1 VQSAGTVRAVP
12 FTRTSTLAW
21 ISLDGR
27 RSATRWSPKKLL
39 DPRHRVKRR
48 PGLRARRSIRSRR
61 IAEGGSLRGARPT
74 EARIDLAALRAN
86 HALAAARAGGRR
98 VIAVVKTDAY
108 GHGAPAVAR
117 ALEAAGCPAFA
128 VMTLAEAAELRDAG
142 VAAPL
147 LALGG
152 VHDAEEAEEAVARG
166 VAVALHAPAQA
177 VLVAEAAG
185 RRGRRAEVQVE
196 VDTGMR
202 RMGVRAEEA
211 PELLQ
216 AVQQE
221 PRLHL
226 AGVYTHF
233 ACAEDPDPGMSRA
246 QLRAFAE
253 VLAAARARGVRPGLV
268 HVANSAAL
276 LAAPDPAA
284 AGPETDAVR
293 PGLLLYGVSPAPHL
307 AAPLRPVM
315 TLRTRVAALRRVAAG
330 ESVGYGATF
339 RAARPGLVATLPLGY
354 GDGVP
359 WSAANRGSALL
370 RGRRVP
376 FAGRVSMDFVTLDAG
391 SGPVEVGDEVVLF
404 GEDAGG
410 ARLPVEEAAA
420 AAGTLAY
427 ELLVRV
433 GRRVPRIVVGD

>member
-1 VQSAGTVRAVP
+1 M
-12 FTRTSTLAW
+12 
-21 ISLDGR
+21 
-27 RSATRWSPKKLL
+27 
-39 DPRHRVKRR
+39 
-48 PGLRARRSIRSRR
+48 
-61 IAEGGSLRGARPT
+61 RGARPT

-86 HALAAARAGGRR
+86 FALAVARAGGRR

-117 ALEAAGCPAFA
+117 ALAAAGCSAFA

-142 VAAPL
+142 IGTPL
-147 LALGG
+147 LVLGG

-166 VAVALHAPAQA
+166 VSVVLHAASA
-177 VLVAEAAG
+177 AALLAEAAG
-185 RRGRRAEVQVE
+185 RRGRRADVQVE

-216 AVQQE
+216 AVQEE
-221 PRLHL
+221 PRLRL
-226 AGVYTHF
+226 EGVYTHL
-233 ACAEDPDPGMSRA
+233 ACAEDPDPGFSRA

-253 VLAAARARGVRPGLV
+253 VLAAARERGVRPGLV

-276 LAAPDPAA
+276 LAPPDPAA
-284 AGPETDAVR
+284 AEPGTDAVR
-293 PGLLLYGVSPAPHL
+293 PGLLLYGASPAPHL

-315 TLRTRVAALRRVAAG
+315 TLRTRVVALRRVAPG
-330 ESVGYGATF
+330 DCVGYGATF
-339 RAARPGLVATLPLGY
+339 RVARPGLVATLPLGY

-404 GEDAGG
+404 GEAASG

-420 AAGTLAY
+420 AAGTLSY

-433 GRRVPRIVVGD
+433 GRRVPRVVVGD